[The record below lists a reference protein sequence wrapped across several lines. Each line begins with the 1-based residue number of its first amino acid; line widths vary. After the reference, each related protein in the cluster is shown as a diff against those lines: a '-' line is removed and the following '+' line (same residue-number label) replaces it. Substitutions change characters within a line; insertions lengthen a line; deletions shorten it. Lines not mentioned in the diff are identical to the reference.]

1 MIVFIVIGTVM
12 LASALWLLLWPLLI
26 PSTRTIIP
34 RHELNVRIAQQRLA
48 EIETELENEQLSDAD
63 FNTAQTDLEDT
74 LLTEIQREEGSESLK
89 NSGPLPVLIVATL
102 LPIAVIALY
111 LSLGSTN
118 HVSTDDQSVTTDTS
132 TRSPDALLAELK
144 LRLEQNPTDREG
156 WAILANA
163 MMSLGEYAQAV
174 DAYEKLYALTSDD
187 AEVLVGLR

>member
-1 MIVFIVIGTVM
+1 MIIFAVIGTVM
-12 LASALWLLLWPLLI
+12 LASALWLLLWPLLTR
-26 PSTRTIIP
+26 STRTTIP
-34 RHELNVRIAQQRLA
+34 RRELNVGIAQQRLA

-74 LLTEIQREEGSESLK
+74 LLTEIQREEGSESLR

-102 LPIAVIALY
+102 FPIAVIALY
-111 LSLGSTN
+111 LILGSAN

-156 WAILANA
+156 WAILANG
-163 MMSLGEYAQAV
+163 MMSLG
-174 DAYEKLYALTSDD
+174 
-187 AEVLVGLR
+187 